1 MKLFLFLTGIFFISI
16 GAIAQMPAGAM
27 AGRMGGARQGMNAGH
42 FYGKV
47 VNSKTGKGIS
57 SVTIQLTG
65 NKFDTVTKQM
75 KTAILKT
82 ILSEKNGD
90 FSLDN
95 LPVFG
100 NFKLSITRTSYKPVT
115 QQISFGL
122 KFNPGGAQNQDMQ
135 QILSMIDKDLGNIK
149 MEEDV
154 TQLGDV
160 VITATK
166 PAFEMGVD
174 RKIFNV
180 DKNIVSTGQTATE
193 LMKSIPSLSVDIDGN
208 VTLRNAAPTIFV
220 DGRPTTLTLDQIP
233 SDIIDRVEIIT
244 NPSAK
249 FDASGGTAGI
259 LNIVLKKNKKNGYNG
274 GVRAGVDSR
283 GKMNLGG
290 DINFRQNKVNFFGS
304 ANYNERKSIPYNIT
318 NKTVTSGKDSSI
330 YTYSHDSAN
339 NLGHF
344 TFVRAGMD
352 YFLDNRNTITFAGSY
367 TRGHFNNNDP
377 QFIDST
383 FTFYGKDSIFS
394 NTRNSNTISDFH
406 NAGAQ
411 LSFKHNFAKNGHDL
425 NFDFNYNSSAPNIV
439 SNIITPPN
447 ANHKYPLYTDSSIST
462 GYNHYFTLQTDYEN
476 QLTENSKFEAGAR
489 AAIREFR
496 NDNEQYINDTLNKT
510 ISSHYSF
517 TDRVYAAYATYSL
530 KVKKWNY
537 QLGLRAESSNYNGM
551 LDGNDSSKI
560 KVNYP
565 LSLFPSVFIT
575 YKINNKQDFQINYSR
590 RVNRPNF
597 FQLLPIYNFSDP
609 QNPTV
614 GNPNLSPEFTNSFEL
629 SYANTYTKGSNLL
642 ISAYFKGTNNLI
654 TQYAYLGPNKS
665 IPNATSE
672 IYYIKYI
679 NANSSLAYGLE
690 VTNKSQIFPWW
701 ELTANIN
708 FFDSKL
714 SATIPGQNVDN
725 SMLSWF
731 GKMNNN
737 FKIAKGLTL
746 QVSGEWTSK
755 ILVPKSGGG
764 GGMGGGRGGGP
775 FGGTQNLAQGYIEPR
790 YWDFDVAI
798 KKEWTWKSGE
808 SFSINLSSNDI
819 FRTHTQTYTQFTGF
833 LQTTDRMRDPQVFRL
848 NLTYRFGKIDV
859 SLFKRKNTKADQ
871 SGGGMDMMQ

>member
-1 MKLFLFLTGIFFISI
+1 MKLFLCLAGFLFISV
-16 GAIAQMPAGAM
+16 GAIAQMPAAAM

-57 SVTIQLTG
+57 AVTIQLTG

-100 NFKLSITRTSYKPVT
+100 NFKLTISRVSYKPVT

-122 KFNPGGAQNQDMQ
+122 KFTPGGAQNQDMQ
-135 QILSMIDKDLGNIK
+135 QIISMIDKDLGNIK

-304 ANYNERKSIPYNIT
+304 ANYNQRKSEPYNRTFKSI
-318 NKTVTSGKDSSI
+318 TSGSDTTNS
-330 YTYSHDSAN
+330 YSHDSATN
-339 NLGHF
+339 NGYF
-344 TFVRAGMD
+344 GFFRAGMD
-352 YFLDNRNTITFAGSY
+352 YFLDNRNTITIAGSY
-367 TRGHFNNNDP
+367 TRGHFENNDP

-383 FTFYGKDSIFS
+383 VKGSTFTS
-394 NTRNSNTISDFH
+394 NKYTLNNMDFH

-411 LSFKHNFAKNGHDL
+411 ISFKHNFAKNGHDL
-425 NFDFNYNSSAPNIV
+425 NFDFNYNSSSPNSTSYIQ
-439 SNIITPPN
+439 
-447 ANHKYPLYTDSSIST
+447 YPAYLQSSTGS

-476 QLTENSKFEAGAR
+476 QLSENSKFEAGAR
-489 AAIREFR
+489 AAIRDFR
-496 NDNEQYINDTLNKT
+496 SDNDQFIDTIHVAA

-560 KVNYP
+560 KVDYP
-565 LSLFPSVFIT
+565 ISFFPSVFIT

-614 GNPNLSPEFTNSFEL
+614 GNSNLSPEFTNSFEL

-654 TQYAYLGPNKS
+654 TQYAYKDINKS
-665 IPNATSE
+665 IPGATDSL
-672 IYYIKYI
+672 YYISYI
-679 NANSSLAYGLE
+679 NANSSIAYGLE
-690 VTNKSQIFPWW
+690 VTNKSQLLPWW
-701 ELTANIN
+701 EITGNIN
-708 FFDSKL
+708 LFDSKL

-725 SMLSWF
+725 SLMSWF
-731 GKMNNN
+731 GKLNTN

-746 QVSGEWTSK
+746 QITGEWTSK

-764 GGMGGGRGGGP
+764 GGMGGGRGGP

-819 FRTHTQTYTQFTGF
+819 FRTHTKTYTQFTGF
-833 LQTTDRMRDPQVFRL
+833 LQTTDRMRDPQLVRL